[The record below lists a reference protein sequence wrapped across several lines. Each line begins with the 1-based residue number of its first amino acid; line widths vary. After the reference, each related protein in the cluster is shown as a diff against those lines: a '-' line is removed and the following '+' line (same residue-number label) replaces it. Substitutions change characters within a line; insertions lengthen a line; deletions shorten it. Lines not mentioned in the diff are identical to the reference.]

1 MRYLVLLMMAVFL
14 GTAVQA
20 QCTIDLSSVPGNAVV
35 ESFETYSLGA
45 SPPGP
50 CYDTLW
56 VPPNSQDTNG
66 WYVRPHAADL
76 TGVGPTVGSQALRVG
91 YHDRDFTP
99 DTIAILRGPTLQLV
113 PLRRYRFAYLWYWR
127 DDPEGWQGFYPNHN
141 HYLNWYLTNTSGDTI
156 PLAKD
161 TIGYDRAFLNALFGS
176 PRLSS
181 DTFRVPLAGNQDY
194 RVIVEHKVER
204 DFMPSF
210 VFIDSVAF
218 AQIPND
224 LAYLLD
230 ASYTGSGI
238 SQITFVSYGN
248 STTQNDTIW
257 IVLPCDMPLDNVTGF
272 SVTLTPGTTLNPA
285 SINGDYNVPCRCR
298 TFTMTSEDG
307 NLTRDLVVY
316 VTPRYTPQVSISAG
330 GPSGVDLSVNNPDP
344 NHSYQWQYSS
354 NNSTWS
360 DISGATGTTYTATQN
375 GYYRVAVDSA
385 GCVGYSNVINIT
397 TLALRA
403 AGQKVSVFPNPTVG
417 LLTVQAPAPLQSV
430 SLHTPEGRLLRVWK
444 DKGATLQLNLADLP
458 QGLYLLRVETS
469 SGTTY
474 HPVHKLY

>member
-1 MRYLVLLMMAVFL
+1 MMAVFL

-20 QCTIDLSSVPGNAVV
+20 QCTIDLSLVPGNAVV
-35 ESFETYSLGA
+35 ESFETYPLGA

-76 TGVGPTVGSQALRVG
+76 LGVGPTVGSQALRVG

-99 DTIAILRGPTLQLV
+99 DTIAILQGPTLRLV

-127 DDPEGWQGFYPNHN
+127 DDPAGFQGFYPTHN

-161 TIGYDRAFLNALFGS
+161 TIGYDRAFLNAIFLT
-176 PRLSS
+176 PVPSS
-181 DTFRVPLAGNQDY
+181 NTFRVPLAGNHDY

-230 ASYTGSGI
+230 VSYTGPGI
-238 SQITFVSYGN
+238 SQITFVSHGN

-272 SVTLTPGTTLNPA
+272 SVTLTPGTSLNPA
-285 SINGDYNVPCRCR
+285 SIDGDYNVPCRCR
-298 TFTMTSEDG
+298 IFTMTSEDG
-307 NLTRDLVVY
+307 NLSRQLVVY
-316 VTPRYTPQVSISAG
+316 VTPRHTPQVSISAG
-330 GPSGVDLSVNNPDP
+330 GPSGVDLSVDNPHPD
-344 NHSYQWQYSS
+344 HSYQWQFSS
-354 NNSTWS
+354 DNSTWS
-360 DISGATGTTYTATQN
+360 DIAGATGSTYTATQS

-385 GCVGYSNVINIT
+385 GCVGYSNVLSIT
-397 TLALRA
+397 ISALRA

-430 SLHTPEGRLLRVWK
+430 SLYTPEGRLLRVWR

-474 HPVHKLY
+474 HPVHKLH

>member
-1 MRYLVLLMMAVFL
+1 MRYLLVLTMAVFL

-35 ESFETYSLGA
+35 ESFETYPLGA

-76 TGVGPTVGSQALRVG
+76 AGVGPIVGSQALRVG

-99 DTIAILRGPTLQLV
+99 DTIAILQGPTLQLV

-127 DDPEGWQGFYPNHN
+127 DNPDGLQFSFPNHN

-156 PLAKD
+156 HLAKD
-161 TIGYDRAFLNALFGS
+161 TIGYDGAFLSAISFT
-176 PRLSS
+176 PVPSS
-181 DTFRVPLAGNQDY
+181 NTFRVPLAGNQDY
-194 RVIVEHKVER
+194 RVTVEHKVER
-204 DFMPSF
+204 DVFSSF
-210 VFIDSVAF
+210 VFVDSVAF

-230 ASYTGSGI
+230 VAYTGSGI
-238 SQITFVSYGN
+238 YQITSVSYGN
-248 STTQNDTIW
+248 STTENDTIW

-285 SINGDYNVPCRCR
+285 SIDGDYNVPCRCR

-307 NLTRDLVVY
+307 NLSRDLVVY

-360 DISGATGTTYTATQN
+360 DISQATGTTYTATQN

-385 GCVGYSNVINIT
+385 GCVGYSNIINIT

-474 HPVHKLY
+474 HPVHKLH

>member
-1 MRYLVLLMMAVFL
+1 MAVFL

-35 ESFETYSLGA
+35 ESFETYPLGA

-91 YHDRDFTP
+91 YHDRDATP

-127 DDPEGWQGFYPNHN
+127 DNLDGWQGSYPFHN
-141 HYLNWYLTNTSGDTI
+141 HYFNWYLTNTSGDTI
-156 PLAKD
+156 PLVKD
-161 TIGYDRAFLNALFGS
+161 TIGYDRAFLSALYS
-176 PRLSS
+176 IPTPSS
-181 DTFRVPLAGNQDY
+181 DIFRVPSTGNQDY

-204 DFMPSF
+204 DNIGFSPSF

-224 LAYLLD
+224 LAYLLNV
-230 ASYTGSGI
+230 AYTGSGI
-238 SQITFVSYGN
+238 YEITSVSYGN
-248 STTQNDTIW
+248 STTENDTIW

-285 SINGDYNVPCRCR
+285 SIDGDYNVPCRCR

-330 GPSGVDLSVNNPDP
+330 GPNGVDLSVDNPDP

-354 NNSTWS
+354 DNITWS
-360 DISGATGTTYTATQN
+360 DISQATGTTYTATQN

-385 GCVGYSNVINIT
+385 GCVGYSNEVNIT

-430 SLHTPEGRLLRVWK
+430 SLYTPEGRLLRVWK

-474 HPVHKLY
+474 HPVHKLH

>member
-1 MRYLVLLMMAVFL
+1 
-14 GTAVQA
+14 
-20 QCTIDLSSVPGNAVV
+20 
-35 ESFETYSLGA
+35 
-45 SPPGP
+45 
-50 CYDTLW
+50 
-56 VPPNSQDTNG
+56 
-66 WYVRPHAADL
+66 
-76 TGVGPTVGSQALRVG
+76 VG
-91 YHDRDFTP
+91 YHDVDATP
-99 DTIAILRGPTLQLV
+99 DTIAILKGLTLRLV

-127 DDPEGWQGFYPNHN
+127 DNPEGFQFSYPFHN
-141 HYLNWYLTNTSGDTI
+141 HYFNWYLANTSGDTI

-161 TIGYDRAFLNALFGS
+161 TIGYDGALMSALFS
-176 PRLSS
+176 APVPSS
-181 DTFRVPLAGNQDY
+181 TTFRVPLAGDHDY

-204 DFMPSF
+204 DNISFFPSF
-210 VFIDSVAF
+210 IFIDSVAF

-230 ASYTGSGI
+230 VAYTGSGI
-238 SQITFVSYGN
+238 PQITFVSYGN
-248 STTQNDTIW
+248 STTENDTIW

-285 SINGDYNVPCRCR
+285 SIDGDYNVPCRCR

-307 NLTRDLVVY
+307 NLSRQLVVY
-316 VTPRYTPQVSISAG
+316 VTPRHTPQVSISAR
-330 GPSGVDLSVNNPDP
+330 GPSGVDLSVDNPHPD
-344 NHSYQWQYSS
+344 HSYQWQFSS
-354 NNSTWS
+354 DNSTWS

-417 LLTVQAPAPLQSV
+417 LLTVQAPTPLQSV
-430 SLHTPEGRLLRVWK
+430 SLYTPEGRLLRVWK

-458 QGLYLLRVETS
+458 QGLYLLRVETF
-469 SGTTY
+469 SGITY
-474 HPVHKLY
+474 HSVHKLH

>member
-1 MRYLVLLMMAVFL
+1 MMAVFL

-35 ESFETYSLGA
+35 ESFETYPLGA

-91 YHDRDFTP
+91 YHDRDVTP
-99 DTIAILRGPTLQLV
+99 DTIAILKGLTLRLV

-127 DDPEGWQGFYPNHN
+127 DNPDFFQILYPSHN

-156 PLAKD
+156 PLVKD
-161 TIGYDRAFLNALFGS
+161 TIGFDRAYLNALTYTPALF
-176 PRLSS
+176 S
-181 DTFRVPLAGNQDY
+181 DTFRVPLVGNPDY

-204 DFMPSF
+204 DVFPSF
-210 VFIDSVAF
+210 FFIDSVAF

-224 LAYLLD
+224 LAYLLNV
-230 ASYTGSGI
+230 AYTGSGI
-238 SQITFVSYGN
+238 YEITSVSYGN
-248 STTQNDTIW
+248 STTENDTIW
-257 IVLPCDMPLDNVTGF
+257 IVLPCDMPLNNVTGF
-272 SVTLTPGTTLNPA
+272 SVTLTPGATLNPA
-285 SINGDYNVPCRCR
+285 SIDGDYNVPCRCR
-298 TFTMTSEDG
+298 SFTMTSEDG
-307 NLTRDLVVY
+307 NLTRELVVY

-354 NNSTWS
+354 DNNTWS
-360 DISGATGTTYTATQN
+360 DISQATGTTYTPTQN

-385 GCVGYSNVINIT
+385 DCVGYSNVINIT

-430 SLHTPEGRLLRVWK
+430 SLYTPEGRLLRVWK

-474 HPVHKLY
+474 HPVHKLH